1 MVNLTI
7 LIRRSYALSWK
18 PCQGDSL
25 NIPDHRYQSGDGYH
39 VVPPSYTGTFMPPK
53 PDLVFHNAPD
63 INETV
68 HTAFNVELSPTKPDN
83 DLSHTHRLS
92 APIIEDWVSDSE
104 DESETKIPQNVPSFV
119 QPTEHVK
126 SPRPSVQ
133 HVETSI
139 PTANP
144 KTAIPKPTSNGNHMN
159 RKAYFG
165 NHQQYARMPLLNP
178 QRHVVPTIIITKS
191 KLVPI
196 NAARPVTAA
205 IPKPHVTRP
214 RPAKPNFTKPHSPP
228 KRHIKRTPSPKA
240 SNFPL
245 KVTTVKGN
253 PQHALKDKEV
263 IDSGCSRHM
272 TGNMSY
278 LSNFEELNGG
288 YFAFGGN
295 PKGGKISDKDSLGK
309 FDGKVD
315 EGFLVRYSVSSKAFR
330 VFNSRT
336 RIFQETLHKIF
347 LENKPNVVGNQSNPS
362 AGVQDNFAAK
372 KAGEESVQQ
381 YMLFPVW
388 SYGSTHPQNTNGDAA
403 FEVKEPE
410 FEGRKP
416 ESEVHISPSS
426 SAQSKKHD
434 DKTTREAKG
443 KSHVE
448 SLIGYRNL
456 SAEFEDFPD
465 DSITEVNAAVS
476 PVPVIRQIF
485 TNSTNTFS
493 AAGPSNAVVSP
504 AHGKYSCV
512 DTS

>member
-25 NIPDHRYQSGDGYH
+25 NIPDHRYIDGVAALFQLSRIHIPHSHTQAFKVNQECIKFEHSDENFPPSPIYDRYQSGVGYH

-63 INETV
+63 INETI
-68 HTAFNVELSPTKPDN
+68 HTAFNAELSPTKPDN

-92 APIIEDWVSDSE
+92 TPIIEDWVSDSE
-104 DESETKIPQNVPSFV
+104 DESETKIPQNPMA
-119 QPTEHVK
+119 QT
-126 SPRPSVQ
+126 SVRNYAQ
-133 HVETSI
+133 
-139 PTANP
+139 
-144 KTAIPKPTSNGNHMN
+144 K
-159 RKAYFG
+159 G

-178 QRHVVPTIIITKS
+178 QRYVVPTTIITKS

-245 KVTTVKGN
+245 KVTAVKGN

-278 LSNFEELNGG
+278 LSDFEELNGG

-295 PKGGKISDKDSLGK
+295 PKGGKIFDKGK
-309 FDGKVD
+309 IKTGELDFDDVY
-315 EGFLVRYSVSSKAFR
+315 F
-330 VFNSRT
+330 
-336 RIFQETLHKIF
+336 
-347 LENKPNVVGNQSNPS
+347 
-362 AGVQDNFAAK
+362 
-372 KAGEESVQQ
+372 
-381 YMLFPVW
+381 
-388 SYGSTHPQNTNGDAA
+388 
-403 FEVKEPE
+403 VKELKSNL
-410 FEGRKP
+410 FNV
-416 ESEVHISPSS
+416 S
-426 SAQSKKHD
+426 QMCDKKNN
-434 DKTTREAKG
+434 
-443 KSHVE
+443 V
-448 SLIGYRNL
+448 L
-456 SAEFEDFPD
+456 
-465 DSITEVNAAVS
+465 
-476 PVPVIRQIF
+476 F
-485 TNSTNTFS
+485 TNTECLVF
-493 AAGPSNAVVSP
+493 VS
-504 AHGKYSCV
+504 
-512 DTS
+512 